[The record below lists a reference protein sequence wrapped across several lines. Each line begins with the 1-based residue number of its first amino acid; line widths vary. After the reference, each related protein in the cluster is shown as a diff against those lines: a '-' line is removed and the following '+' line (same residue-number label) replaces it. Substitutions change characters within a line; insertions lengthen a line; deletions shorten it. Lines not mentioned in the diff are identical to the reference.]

1 MDAMTDEEFVRRTR
15 QALAN
20 LYDPPTLQANPL
32 AALALPAGG
41 PSAAAVIR
49 DLLLAAVESL
59 NPGPRVDPGSRPWLL
74 YRILQLR
81 YVEARDPTSVQA
93 ELAMSKS
100 QYYREHEA
108 ALGAITAVLRQELYK
123 GQLEHTGRAAAAT
136 GDQHE

>member
-1 MDAMTDEEFVRRTR
+1 
-15 QALAN
+15 
-20 LYDPPTLQANPL
+20 PTLQANPR

-108 ALGAITAVLRQELYK
+108 AVAAAIAVLKQAAHEAHPQVADFSRAPDRVDTPASGDGSRAGRQS
-123 GQLEHTGRAAAAT
+123 HTGA
-136 GDQHE
+136 

>member
-1 MDAMTDEEFVRRTR
+1 MNAMTDEEFARRAR

-20 LYDPPTLQANPL
+20 LYDPAALQANPL
-32 AALALPAGG
+32 VALALPEGGRAGG
-41 PSAAAVIR
+41 ASAAAVIR

-81 YVEARDPTSVQA
+81 FVEARDPTSVQA

-123 GQLEHTGRAAAAT
+123 GQLEHTGRAA
-136 GDQHE
+136 